1 MEANGL
7 LESKAVKGK
16 GRRNLST
23 TALWGHSHWLG
34 PPQEEHDFGMQRL
47 QLTTLLA
54 EAASSSLKGSP
65 SCASPRSH
73 SCPLKANQR
82 GLLWDL
88 ELQI

>member
-47 QLTTLLA
+47 
-54 EAASSSLKGSP
+54 ASG
-65 SCASPRSH
+65 
-73 SCPLKANQR
+73 
-82 GLLWDL
+82 G
-88 ELQI
+88 